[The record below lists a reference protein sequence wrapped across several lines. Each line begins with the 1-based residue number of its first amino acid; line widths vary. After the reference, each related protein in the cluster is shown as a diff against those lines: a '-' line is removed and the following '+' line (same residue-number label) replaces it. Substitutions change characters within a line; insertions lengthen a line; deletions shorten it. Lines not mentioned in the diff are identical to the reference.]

1 MRAYRSNAAPDD
13 HEHTAIDHGPGADE
27 HGHDGSDHQHHDHG
41 GTDHDLAGADHHHVI
56 GRGVAVIE
64 ATSRARIDEMVVEHE
79 LQLALEQDRTARP
92 RRRLAPVRPPPSG
105 RRST

>member
-1 MRAYRSNAAPDD
+1 
-13 HEHTAIDHGPGADE
+13 
-27 HGHDGSDHQHHDHG
+27 
-41 GTDHDLAGADHHHVI
+41 VI

-79 LQLALEQDRTARP
+79 LQLALKQDRTARP